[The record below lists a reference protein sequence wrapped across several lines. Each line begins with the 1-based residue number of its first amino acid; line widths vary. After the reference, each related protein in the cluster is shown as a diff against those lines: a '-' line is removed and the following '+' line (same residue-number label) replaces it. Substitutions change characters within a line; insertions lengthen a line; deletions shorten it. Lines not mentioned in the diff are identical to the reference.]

1 MPTGAIMRDA
11 GDHQEPKTLASLPDT
26 AKGSSAASTESMSMP
41 VKETD
46 GVLEALVSLRI
57 ELEAV
62 DEMLHL
68 QTKKLE
74 VLKEIR
80 STWLNEYEAATLE
93 QGEEV
98 EPRKRRVDGHELVE
112 RKLDAVM
119 TSLAAERTMQ
129 AFDTHFVERAVI
141 PLEGAVADMKMMKL
155 RASSA
160 LELIVLAYT
169 NGLLVFYI
177 SPSVEILR
185 LDTQRH
191 DIKAV
196 ALSTQED
203 QPVVV
208 VSHETSM
215 AVVYTLKL
223 SEGGR
228 ELNGETTTST
238 FGASS
243 GSEYVLTVSE
253 RTDLQLSSA
262 ATAVAIARA
271 SRQSIVAV
279 AQADGLIDFVA
290 LNGTSLRQ
298 LQTNASIT
306 ALETR
311 RNLLAF
317 SNGTDVVISSMAR
330 AQAQAF
336 HVCSGSSAQVS
347 SIVFDA
353 KQPDI
358 IYVGTYRG
366 EILTFAVDSSGSQS
380 CRLLSRSLVSKS
392 SRDQTPVALTTTKE
406 YVIAAVSS
414 EIAVF
419 NVSKTA
425 GTLTR
430 LCASRLSQLTTSKA
444 AKPPVLA
451 FSDGAMGSNLAYII
465 VDDSGRNVLALFH
478 SLLPAERDASA
489 DLPWTY
495 FLYGGL
501 VVAAAICFQ
510 LYFKWQ
516 HRANVNPW
524 DTIGRAHDMPYG
536 KYGSA
541 MQSGDGDNPE
551 LDEEELDQYGSSYNS
566 LNDDLRKKISK
577 ARRAARHVP
586 SV

>member
-1 MPTGAIMRDA
+1 
-11 GDHQEPKTLASLPDT
+11 
-26 AKGSSAASTESMSMP
+26 MSMP
-41 VKETD
+41 IKETD
-46 GVLEALVSLRI
+46 GALDALVSLRI

-62 DEMLHL
+62 DEMLQL

-74 VLKEIR
+74 VLEEIR

-93 QGEEV
+93 QREDV
-98 EPRKRRVDGHELVE
+98 EPRKRRVDGHELIE
-112 RKLDAVM
+112 RKLDEAM
-119 TSLAAERTMQ
+119 TSLAGERTMQ
-129 AFDTHFVERAVI
+129 AFDTHFVERATI
-141 PLEGAVADMKMMKL
+141 PLEGVVADMKMMKL

-160 LELIVLAYT
+160 LELMVLAYT

-191 DIKAV
+191 DIKSI

-208 VSHETSM
+208 VSHETSK

-223 SEGGR
+223 CESGR
-228 ELNGETTTST
+228 ELNGEATTST
-238 FGASS
+238 FGAPS
-243 GSEYVLTVSE
+243 GSEYVLSVSE

-262 ATAVAIARA
+262 VSAVTIARS

-279 AQADGLIDFVA
+279 AQVDGLIDFFA

-317 SNGTDVVISSMAR
+317 SNGTDVVVSSMVR
-330 AQAQAF
+330 AQAPAF

-353 KQPDI
+353 KQPDT

-366 EILTFAVDSSGSQS
+366 EILTFAVAPSGSPA
-380 CRLLSRSLVSKS
+380 CRLLSRSLVSKR
-392 SRDQTPVALTTTKE
+392 SRDQTPVALTMTKE

-419 NVSKTA
+419 SVAKTA

-451 FSDGAMGSNLAYII
+451 FSDGAMGSNLAYLT
-465 VDDSGRNVLALFH
+465 VDDSDRKVLALFH
-478 SLLPAERDASA
+478 SLLPAERDASS

-501 VVAAAICFQ
+501 VLVAAIGFQ
-510 LYFKWQ
+510 QYFRWQ

-524 DTIGRAHDMPYG
+524 DTIGRTHDMPYG

-541 MQSGDGDNPE
+541 MRSGDDPE
-551 LDEEELDQYGSSYNS
+551 LDEGEFDQYGSSYNS

-577 ARRAARHVP
+577 ERRTARHVP
-586 SV
+586 SI